1 MKKLN
6 ELEIGKT
13 ARILKI
19 DKSSK
24 LKRRLLDLGFTDGAE
39 IICVSAAPMR
49 DPKAYRINGAVAA
62 IRNRDAA
69 LVYVE
74 PLSETKHQER

>member
-1 MKKLN
+1 
-6 ELEIGKT
+6 
-13 ARILKI
+13 
-19 DKSSK
+19 
-24 LKRRLLDLGFTDGAE
+24 
-39 IICVSAAPMR
+39 MR

-74 PLSETKHQER
+74 PLSETKP